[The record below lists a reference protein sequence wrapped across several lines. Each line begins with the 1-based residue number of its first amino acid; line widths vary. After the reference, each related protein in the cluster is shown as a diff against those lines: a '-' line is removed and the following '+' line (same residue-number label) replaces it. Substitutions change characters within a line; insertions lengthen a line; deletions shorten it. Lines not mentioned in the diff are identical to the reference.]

1 MGGQEVLKD
10 FGKPKEFKEKIQI
23 LNGRYGVYLKCGK
36 TNVSIAK
43 DTDIEKFTIDEAV
56 SLLEEK
62 LKDKKGAILKKQ
74 RLVIKKLQGKR
85 KVRKNMILKKKELF
99 LLIFLIFLQSCS
111 GGRIGNFLESSFN
124 DLEKTSKNEDLQNNL
139 LYKNDINLKKENKK
153 FDDKKIKKVEK
164 PKNVLENKND
174 INLEKENK
182 KFDDKKN
189 KKIKNLSKKRKNEL
203 QSYKIIFILKDV
215 DPKDPTEE
223 LSSILSN
230 SEVNFE
236 IEKIERILDS
246 KNKSMNKN

>member
-1 MGGQEVLKD
+1 
-10 FGKPKEFKEKIQI
+10 
-23 LNGRYGVYLKCGK
+23 
-36 TNVSIAK
+36 
-43 DTDIEKFTIDEAV
+43 
-56 SLLEEK
+56 
-62 LKDKKGAILKKQ
+62 
-74 RLVIKKLQGKR
+74 
-85 KVRKNMILKKKELF
+85 MILKKKEFF

-111 GGRIGNFLESSFN
+111 GGRIGDFLESSFN

-139 LYKNDINLKKENKK
+139 VNKK
-153 FDDKKIKKVEK
+153 IV
-164 PKNVLENKND
+164 
-174 INLEKENK
+174 EKENEEIN
-182 KFDDKKN
+182 DKKN
-189 KKIKNLSKKRKNEL
+189 KKIKIVEKPEKYIEKTKDINSDKILNQKNNKIKKSIKKRNINL

>member
-1 MGGQEVLKD
+1 MIFK
-10 FGKPKEFKEKIQI
+10 KIEF
-23 LNGRYGVYLKCGK
+23 
-36 TNVSIAK
+36 
-43 DTDIEKFTIDEAV
+43 
-56 SLLEEK
+56 
-62 LKDKKGAILKKQ
+62 
-74 RLVIKKLQGKR
+74 
-85 KVRKNMILKKKELF
+85 F

-139 LYKNDINLKKENKK
+139 LNKK
-153 FDDKKIKKVEK
+153 
-164 PKNVLENKND
+164 D

-189 KKIKNLSKKRKNEL
+189 KKIKNLSKKRKIEL

>member
-1 MGGQEVLKD
+1 
-10 FGKPKEFKEKIQI
+10 
-23 LNGRYGVYLKCGK
+23 
-36 TNVSIAK
+36 
-43 DTDIEKFTIDEAV
+43 
-56 SLLEEK
+56 
-62 LKDKKGAILKKQ
+62 
-74 RLVIKKLQGKR
+74 
-85 KVRKNMILKKKELF
+85 MILKKKEFF

-111 GGRIGNFLESSFN
+111 GGMIGNFLESSFN

-139 LYKNDINLKKENKK
+139 L
-153 FDDKKIKKVEK
+153 
-164 PKNVLENKND
+164 NKND

-189 KKIKNLSKKRKNEL
+189 KKIKNLSKKRKIEL

-230 SEVNFE
+230 YEVNFE

>member
-1 MGGQEVLKD
+1 
-10 FGKPKEFKEKIQI
+10 
-23 LNGRYGVYLKCGK
+23 
-36 TNVSIAK
+36 
-43 DTDIEKFTIDEAV
+43 
-56 SLLEEK
+56 
-62 LKDKKGAILKKQ
+62 
-74 RLVIKKLQGKR
+74 
-85 KVRKNMILKKKELF
+85 MILKKKEFF

-139 LYKNDINLKKENKK
+139 LNKK
-153 FDDKKIKKVEK
+153 
-164 PKNVLENKND
+164 D

-189 KKIKNLSKKRKNEL
+189 KKIKNLSKKRKIEL

-246 KNKSMNKN
+246 KNKIMNKIN

>member
-1 MGGQEVLKD
+1 
-10 FGKPKEFKEKIQI
+10 
-23 LNGRYGVYLKCGK
+23 
-36 TNVSIAK
+36 
-43 DTDIEKFTIDEAV
+43 
-56 SLLEEK
+56 
-62 LKDKKGAILKKQ
+62 
-74 RLVIKKLQGKR
+74 
-85 KVRKNMILKKKELF
+85 MIFKKKEFF

-139 LYKNDINLKKENKK
+139 LNKNDINLEKENKN
-153 FDDKKIKKVEK
+153 FDDKKNKKIKKVEK
-164 PKNVLENKND
+164 PKNVPENKND
-174 INLEKENK
+174 INSEKENK
-182 KFDDKKN
+182 NFDDKKN
-189 KKIKNLSKKRKNEL
+189 KKIKNLSKKRKIEL

>member
-1 MGGQEVLKD
+1 
-10 FGKPKEFKEKIQI
+10 
-23 LNGRYGVYLKCGK
+23 
-36 TNVSIAK
+36 
-43 DTDIEKFTIDEAV
+43 
-56 SLLEEK
+56 
-62 LKDKKGAILKKQ
+62 
-74 RLVIKKLQGKR
+74 
-85 KVRKNMILKKKELF
+85 MIFKKKEFF

-139 LYKNDINLKKENKK
+139 LNKNEINLEKEKKKFDDKKNKKIKSVEKPKNVPENKNDINLKKENKK
-153 FDDKKIKKVEK
+153 FDDKK
-164 PKNVLENKND
+164 
-174 INLEKENK
+174 
-182 KFDDKKN
+182 N
-189 KKIKNLSKKRKNEL
+189 KKIKNLLKKRKIEL

-246 KNKSMNKN
+246 KNKSMNKD

>member
-1 MGGQEVLKD
+1 
-10 FGKPKEFKEKIQI
+10 
-23 LNGRYGVYLKCGK
+23 
-36 TNVSIAK
+36 
-43 DTDIEKFTIDEAV
+43 
-56 SLLEEK
+56 
-62 LKDKKGAILKKQ
+62 
-74 RLVIKKLQGKR
+74 
-85 KVRKNMILKKKELF
+85 MIFKKKEFF

-124 DLEKTSKNEDLQNNL
+124 DLEKTSKNEDLQNNFL
-139 LYKNDINLKKENKK
+139 
-153 FDDKKIKKVEK
+153 
-164 PKNVLENKND
+164 NKND

-182 KFDDKKN
+182 KFDAQKN
-189 KKIKNLSKKRKNEL
+189 KKIKNFSKKRKIEL

-246 KNKSMNKN
+246 KNKIMEKN

>member
-1 MGGQEVLKD
+1 
-10 FGKPKEFKEKIQI
+10 
-23 LNGRYGVYLKCGK
+23 
-36 TNVSIAK
+36 
-43 DTDIEKFTIDEAV
+43 
-56 SLLEEK
+56 
-62 LKDKKGAILKKQ
+62 
-74 RLVIKKLQGKR
+74 
-85 KVRKNMILKKKELF
+85 MIFKKKEFF

-124 DLEKTSKNEDLQNNL
+124 DLEKISKNEDLQNNL
-139 LYKNDINLKKENKK
+139 L
-153 FDDKKIKKVEK
+153 
-164 PKNVLENKND
+164 NKND

-189 KKIKNLSKKRKNEL
+189 KKIKKPTKNRNIDL

-246 KNKSMNKN
+246 KSKSMNKN

>member
-1 MGGQEVLKD
+1 
-10 FGKPKEFKEKIQI
+10 
-23 LNGRYGVYLKCGK
+23 
-36 TNVSIAK
+36 
-43 DTDIEKFTIDEAV
+43 
-56 SLLEEK
+56 
-62 LKDKKGAILKKQ
+62 
-74 RLVIKKLQGKR
+74 
-85 KVRKNMILKKKELF
+85 MILKKKEFF

-124 DLEKTSKNEDLQNNL
+124 DLEKISKDEDLQNNL
-139 LYKNDINLKKENKK
+139 LNKKIVVKENKEIY
-153 FDDKKIKKVEK
+153 DKKNKQIQKVEKSKSILQNQKDTNLEKENKEIYDKKNKQIQKVEK
-164 PKNVLENKND
+164 PKNVTGNKKD
-174 INLEKENK
+174 INLEKIPK
-182 KFDDKKN
+182 QKN
-189 KKIKNLSKKRKNEL
+189 KKIKNLSKKRKVEL